1 MKKFATVEKILRYEN
16 VPMIEKTPI
25 T

>member
-1 MKKFATVEKILRYEN
+1 MKKIATVEKILRYEN